1 MLRVGL
7 TGGIGSGKSTAARRL
22 VERGAVLVDSDVLAR
37 EVVAAGTDGFA
48 EVVDVFGSTV
58 VGADGELDRPALAAV
73 VFGDPDARARLNGIV
88 HPRVGRR
95 AAELVAAAPVD
106 AIVVQD
112 VPLLVEG
119 GMASHF
125 ALVVVVHADVA
136 VRVARLVGQRGM
148 TEADARARIDAQADD
163 GQRRAAADVWLDNG
177 GTPADLV
184 AAVDV
189 LWSGRL
195 VPFEENVRL
204 RRVVPAGEPRLVAP
218 DPGWPAAAARLA
230 ARVAVAAGERGRG
243 VAHIGATAVPGLP
256 AQDVI
261 HLQLG
266 VDSPA
271 AADTVRDAL
280 SGAGFP
286 HRPDVTADR
295 TGDGTV
301 RAERHHGG
309 ADPARRVHLH
319 VREAGSPAWRSALLF
334 RDWLRAVPEERAAYL
349 VAERATGAA
358 GSGGAAEAE
367 EPWFDAAAPRAERWA
382 VTSGWAP
389 SLD

>member
-7 TGGIGSGKSTAARRL
+7 TGGIGSGKSTAARRF

-48 EVVDVFGSTV
+48 EVVDAFGSAV
-58 VGADGELDRPALAAV
+58 VGADGELDRPALAGV
-73 VFGDPDARARLNGIV
+73 VFGDAAARVRLNGIV

-95 AAELVAAAPVD
+95 AAELVAAAPAD

-119 GMASHF
+119 GMAPHF
-125 ALVVVVHADVA
+125 ALVVVVHTDAA

-148 TEADARARIDAQADD
+148 SESDARARIDAQASD

-177 GTPADLV
+177 GAPADLA
-184 AAVDV
+184 AAVDL
-189 LWSGRL
+189 LWDGRL

-204 RRVVPAGEPRLVAP
+204 RRAVPLGEPPVVAP
-218 DPGWPAAAARLA
+218 DPAWPAAAARLA

-243 VAHIGATAVPGLP
+243 VAHIGPTAVPGAP
-256 AQDVI
+256 APDVVD
-261 HLQLG
+261 LQLG

-271 AADTVRDAL
+271 DADAVRDTL
-280 SGAGFP
+280 SAAGFP
-286 HRPDVTADR
+286 PVRGAD
-295 TGDGTV
+295 GF
-301 RAERHHGG
+301 HGG
-309 ADPARRVHLH
+309 ADPGRPARLH
-319 VREAGSPAWRSALLF
+319 VRPVGSPAWRSALLL
-334 RDWLRAVPEERAAYL
+334 RDWRRAVPEERGADAA
-349 VAERATGAA
+349 TAA
-358 GSGGAAEAE
+358 AAQRAEA
-367 EPWFDAAAPRAERWA
+367 WA

-389 SLD
+389 SLEGPIGSRG